1 MEKSATRKPNA
12 TKKNPNVLSLSF
24 RCKDCVVTKKNI
36 PYAAHSNAVR
46 QVTNQYT
53 VWPLINCRP
62 TSAANS
68 TIGTNKGLRRSSSV
82 PETSLPTA
90 QMSTQTAAPT
100 SSVQMAH
107 SWTAP
112 KASGPNP
119 NNRHKQATKVQS
131 RIRTKEFFW
140 LNAEYSAAA

>member
-1 MEKSATRKPNA
+1 MEKSATRNPNA

-24 RCKDCVVTKKNI
+24 RYKDCVVTKKII
-36 PYAAHSNAVR
+36 PYAAHSKAVR

-68 TIGTNKGLRRSSSV
+68 TTGTNKGLRRSSSV
-82 PETSLPTA
+82 PATSLPAA
-90 QMSTQTAAPT
+90 QMSRQTAAPT
-100 SSVQMAH
+100 SSVHMDH

-119 NNRHKQATKVQS
+119 NNKHKQVTKVQS
-131 RIRTKEFFW
+131 RIRTKFFW
-140 LNAEYSAAA
+140 LNAE